1 MNQML
6 NDLYLSQNVT
16 ANNPVLNSLISEK
29 RKYIEKMQES
39 PKNVVNY
46 WDSIQVLN
54 SRINY
59 LYQKLGIPP
68 PAINPNESIIN
79 SQLKNEPINKEYME
93 QLLKAYANTTHSF
106 MGGGGQKYRKLI
118 DDLEN
123 TDYLAFG
130 GIIKTRLN
138 NVKNKIVR
146 EKAANTINVIDK
158 LYSIYKSGG
167 NTTSKLN
174 KFENVLKESNNYNKE
189 IIYSTVR
196 GLSKKIN

>member
-6 NDLYLSQNVT
+6 NDLYLSQKVSGS
-16 ANNPVLNSLISEK
+16 NPVLDSLISEK
-29 RKYIEKMQES
+29 RKFIEKMQES
-39 PKNVVNY
+39 PKNAVNY

-59 LYQKLGIPP
+59 LYQKLGISP
-68 PAINPNESIIN
+68 PAVNPNESIIN
-79 SQLKNEPINKEYME
+79 SQLKNEPVSKEYIE
-93 QLLKAYANTTHSF
+93 KLLKAYANTTHSF

-123 TDYLAFG
+123 TDYHAFG
-130 GIIKTRLN
+130 GVIKTRLN
-138 NVKNKIVR
+138 NVKNKQVR
-146 EKAANTINVIDK
+146 EKATNTINVIDK

-167 NTTSKLN
+167 NSTDKLN
-174 KFENVLKESNNYNKE
+174 KFENVLKESNNYNRE